1 MKTLTRHRRKKVE
14 ALWKELA
21 FRPFCAS
28 AICNT
33 ALHVPELTDKALE
46 LFLRPENLKRCLD
59 DAYYLGMLFENL
71 PEKQV
76 LICQKLIELMEVDE
90 ESYIFGESRLELM
103 SKFPAV
109 KDVATQGLE
118 NLKKIYTDDEKWLRV
133 KRRDLHARDMYQ
145 KILKAS
151 GRPERKVKQVY
162 AGSGLGDA
170 L

>member
-1 MKTLTRHRRKKVE
+1 VE
-14 ALWKELA
+14 ALWKELV

-46 LFLRPENLKRCLD
+46 LFLRPENLKTCLE

-90 ESYIFGESRLELM
+90 TSYIFGKSRLELM

-109 KDVATQGLE
+109 KDMAVHGLE
-118 NLKKIYTDDEKWLRV
+118 NLQKIYTDDEIRQRR
-133 KRRDLHARDMYQ
+133 KRRDLKAQDIYK
-145 KILKAS
+145 KILRAS
-151 GRPERKVKQVY
+151 GRSKQNIKEVY